1 MQTRIVGERI
11 VINKFP
17 KVTGDKKHFSV
28 KGTFVDK
35 KVTYAGWDERTIIEG
50 EYDLK
55 ISQLLQPGLAIKAT
69 GYYILPLMPDGY
81 GLLTIESIEPCER
94 PRSEEHN
101 QSGAQSDNPYLDWR
115 NQQLVDINRAVDKF
129 LSKHPEY
136 FAQNQARWLELSEK
150 LNDLNS
156 FQPSARF
163 EAYIAPPGLLEALVG
178 QPVAKQF
185 STFLLELGEDV
196 VTDRPKPKL
205 HSVTLDKS
213 PEP

>member
-17 KVTGDKKHFSV
+17 KVTLDKKHFSV

-55 ISQLLQPGLAIKAT
+55 VSQLLQPGLAIKAT
-69 GYYILPLMPDGY
+69 GYYIQPLMPDGY

-94 PRSEEHN
+94 PRAEEYN
-101 QSGAQSDNPYLDWR
+101 QSGAHSDNPYLAWR
-115 NQQLVDINRAVDKF
+115 NRQLVDINRAVDKF
-129 LSKHPEY
+129 LSKYPEH

-150 LNDLNS
+150 LGELNS

-163 EAYIAPPGLLEALVG
+163 EAYIAPPGLVEALVG

-185 STFLLELGEDV
+185 SDFLLDLGEEV
-196 VTDRPKPKL
+196 VTNRPKPKL
-205 HSVTLDKS
+205 QTVSLDID

>member
-11 VINKFP
+11 VIKKFP

-55 ISQLLQPGLAIKAT
+55 VSQILQPGLAIKAT
-69 GYYILPLMPDGY
+69 GYYIHPLMPDGY
-81 GLLTIESIEPCER
+81 GLLTIESIEPCEL
-94 PRSEEHN
+94 PCADEHN
-101 QSGAQSDNPYLDWR
+101 QSGAQSDNPYLAWR
-115 NQQLVDINRAVDKF
+115 NRQLVDINRAVDKF
-129 LSKHPEY
+129 LSKYPEH
-136 FAQNQARWLELSEK
+136 FAQNQVRWLELSEK
-150 LNDLNS
+150 LSELNS

-163 EAYIAPPGLLEALVG
+163 EAYIAPPGLVEALVD

-185 STFLLELGEDV
+185 SDFLLELGEEV
-196 VTDRPKPKL
+196 VTARPKPKL
-205 HSVTLDKS
+205 QAVSLDID